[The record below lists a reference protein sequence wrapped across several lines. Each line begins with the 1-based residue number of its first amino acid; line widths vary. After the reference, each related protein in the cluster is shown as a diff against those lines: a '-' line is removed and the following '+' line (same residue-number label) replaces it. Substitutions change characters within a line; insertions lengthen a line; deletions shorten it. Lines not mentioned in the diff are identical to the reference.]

1 MTMNTPIQLP
11 PDVTPANK
19 NLMVAFPVTL
29 SDGTTSLVQA
39 VVLADMSGNAVGTLN
54 GGLAVGN
61 DEWGDLLRD
70 IRERL
75 DILIDIME
83 RNG

>member
-1 MTMNTPIQLP
+1 MTNTPIQLP

-29 SDGTTSLVQA
+29 ADGTTSLIQA
-39 VVLADMSGNAVGTLN
+39 VVLADASGNVVGTSQGALSV
-54 GGLAVGN
+54 AN
-61 DEWGDLLRD
+61 DAWGDLLRD

-75 DILIDIME
+75 DLLIDIME